1 MTPYRAPLRDMKL
14 LRKNRIFD
22 GDIEEMAYMS
32 PRVLIQV
39 MYIFPENLIL
49 EVSPDSS
56 ILRKTVRLPLIMIL
70 LCAGVVQGYLNV
82 VFKCTGELIAG

>member
-1 MTPYRAPLRDMKL
+1 MTPYRSPLRDMKL

-39 MYIFPENLIL
+39 MYIFPKNLIL

-82 VFKCTGELIAG
+82 VFKCTGELVAG